1 MCNGARYTYDELAD
15 KVRRLAATLQRRGV
29 RRGDRIAIF
38 LDNGMEA
45 VVALYAALKVGGV
58 FMPIN
63 PLTKKDK
70 LKYILDDAAPACLVS
85 EARFHAVYDAAM
97 EARSIHTLVL
107 AGPAAG
113 GELNGKGVRFE
124 QALAD
129 PPAVEETGT
138 IDQDLAAI
146 IYTSGST
153 GQPKGV
159 MLSHRNMLTAAESI
173 STYLGLRQDD
183 IILCALP
190 LAFDYGLYQILMG
203 FKAGARVVL
212 ERSFTFPAKTLE
224 VMAEEQVTVFP
235 GVPTMFSLLINM
247 DSLARYDLR
256 RLRLITNTAAA
267 LSERHIDEIRRLF
280 PQAKLFSMY
289 GLTECKRVSYLPPE
303 ELHRRP
309 TSVGRGMPNE
319 EVYLVDEYDRRLPF
333 GSTGELVIRGSHVM
347 RGYWGKPEETAQR
360 LKPGPYPGEYVL
372 YSGDIFRTD
381 EEGYLY
387 FIGRRDDIIKSR
399 GEKVSPKE
407 VENVLYGLS
416 GVLEAAVVGV
426 PDALLG
432 QAIKAFIVLQP
443 GFHYSERDVVKYC
456 LAHLENFMAPKYVEF
471 VRALP
476 QTATGKI
483 SKQQLLAK
491 NAMGRDVINGISRQ
505 AEGIDGIN

>member
-1 MCNGARYTYDELAD
+1 
-15 KVRRLAATLQRRGV
+15 
-29 RRGDRIAIF
+29 
-38 LDNGMEA
+38 
-45 VVALYAALKVGGV
+45 
-58 FMPIN
+58 
-63 PLTKKDK
+63 
-70 LKYILDDAAPACLVS
+70 
-85 EARFHAVYDAAM
+85 
-97 EARSIHTLVL
+97 
-107 AGPAAG
+107 
-113 GELNGKGVRFE
+113 
-124 QALAD
+124 
-129 PPAVEETGT
+129 
-138 IDQDLAAI
+138 
-146 IYTSGST
+146 
-153 GQPKGV
+153 
-159 MLSHRNMLTAAESI
+159 
-173 STYLGLRQDD
+173 
-183 IILCALP
+183 
-190 LAFDYGLYQILMG
+190 
-203 FKAGARVVL
+203 
-212 ERSFTFPAKTLE
+212 
-224 VMAEEQVTVFP
+224 
-235 GVPTMFSLLINM
+235 
-247 DSLARYDLR
+247 
-256 RLRLITNTAAA
+256 
-267 LSERHIDEIRRLF
+267 
-280 PQAKLFSMY
+280 
-289 GLTECKRVSYLPPE
+289 
-303 ELHRRP
+303 
-309 TSVGRGMPNE
+309 MPNE

-387 FIGRRDDIIKSR
+387 FIGRRDDIIKSL

-483 SKQQLLAK
+483 SKQQLLAE